1 MRYKIM
7 DIKAY
12 DIGNEYK
19 EIELSDNQIKN
30 INQIFFEIV
39 EKQREKRNKL
49 SVVCCLESKNRNVHN
64 VIYDYYLN
72 HSTNFDY
79 SVFASKLNNAEK
91 TKDGHSRK
99 QSIQEGFLF
108 IKSERNN
115 LYLMK
120 LEKIKDVDSTTFEIK
135 GALGTDK
142 NYYKLCI
149 FEGDFNKILIV
160 DKNTRLASYWFEMF
174 LGLTRVRDEHQN
186 TSILIDLIKEKNLFN
201 NQMFD
206 QNKIT
211 EIYNCVEDFLFSN
224 DNFDKSRIVE
234 ELHIKNLLDEN
245 INESIYSIK
254 SNEIDAQFSI
264 SKKSIKEKYKKTIKI
279 STDTTIQTDN
289 YIKLRKRQGIKLQ
302 GNELVLKIDDNFL
315 DEVIK
320 VLDQYEG

>member
-1 MRYKIM
+1 ME
-7 DIKAY
+7 IKAY

-39 EKQREKRNKL
+39 ENQREKRNKL
-49 SVVCCLESKNRNVHN
+49 SVACCLKSENKNIHN
-64 VIYDYYLN
+64 VIYNYYSN
-72 HSTNFDY
+72 HLTAFDY
-79 SVFASKLNNAEK
+79 SIFASKLSDAEK

-135 GALGTDK
+135 GALGTDN

-149 FEGDFNKILIV
+149 FEGDFDKILIV
-160 DKNTRLASYWFEMF
+160 DKNTRLASYWFDKF

-186 TSILIDLIKEKNLFN
+186 TSILIDLIKEKKLFN
-201 NQMFD
+201 NQMLS

-211 EIYNCVEDFLFSN
+211 EIYSCAEDFLFNN
-224 DNFDKSRIVE
+224 DNFEK
-234 ELHIKNLLDEN
+234 IKMIENLQSKGLFDES
-245 INESIYSIK
+245 INESVYSVE
-254 SNEIDAQFSI
+254 SNEIDAQFNI
-264 SKKSIKEKYKKTIKI
+264 SKKSIKEKYKKSISISNDTIIK
-279 STDTTIQTDN
+279 TDN
-289 YIKLRKRQGIKLQ
+289 FVKLKKRQGIKLE
-302 GNELVLKIDDNFL
+302 GNELIMIVDDEFIS
-315 DEVIK
+315 EVNK
-320 VLDQYEG
+320 VLNSYGE